1 MCKIKQLLWSV
12 VLFFSFHTLIFGQ
25 APLHHFNE
33 KRNML
38 EKNSMLLL
46 SSWAIANIISGS
58 IGWFATAD
66 ESAYF
71 HQMNAGW
78 NLVNFGLGISGY
90 LRAKNEEYADYDLQ
104 KSLTA
109 QRRVNNAFLF
119 NTALNGTYM
128 TLGLLLKERAI
139 NSPDQAF
146 MLNGYGNAL
155 LLQGGFLLLF
165 DATNFILHNRN
176 RKRRLDPITLD
187 LSIKGNALGVVFNF

>member
-12 VLFFSFHTLIFGQ
+12 LMFFSFHTLIFGQ

-33 KRNML
+33 KRNTL

-46 SSWAIANIISGS
+46 SSWASANIISGS
-58 IGWFATAD
+58 IGWFATAG

-78 NLVNFGLGISGY
+78 NLVNLGLGISGY
-90 LRAKNEEYADYDLQ
+90 LRAKNEDYSNYDLQ

-155 LLQGGFLLLF
+155 VLQGGFLLLF
-165 DATNFILHNRN
+165 DATNLILHNRN
-176 RKRRLDPITLD
+176 RKRRLDPVTLN
-187 LSIKGNALGVVFNF
+187 LSIKGNELGVVFNF